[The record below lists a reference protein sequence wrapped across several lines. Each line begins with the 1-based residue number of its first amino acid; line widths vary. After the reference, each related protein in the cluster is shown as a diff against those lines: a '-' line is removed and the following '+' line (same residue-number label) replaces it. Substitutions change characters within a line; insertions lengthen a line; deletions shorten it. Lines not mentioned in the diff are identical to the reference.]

1 MRQAAGN
8 AVAHGMSWNKAFAA
22 VTQVPA
28 TVFAAAPS
36 LGSLTVGEKAQLVV
50 WSGDPLEV
58 TSLVE
63 AQWLNGEPRTL
74 NTRQTALRDRYLEK
88 LRQGNAR

>member
-1 MRQAAGN
+1 M
-8 AVAHGMSWNKAFAA
+8 
-22 VTQVPA
+22 
-28 TVFAAAPS
+28 
-36 LGSLTVGEKAQLVV
+36 VGEKAQLVV

-74 NTRQTALRDRYLEK
+74 NALSDGPTGPLSGETAS
-88 LRQGNAR
+88 G